1 MSLGA
6 LGYIGYGR
14 EQTAGTAVA
23 PTRFL
28 PASAFSFEDS
38 DDYMLPE
45 QIRGS
50 RDYSVAMAAPYNVS
64 GSMDME
70 LIPHDIGVLLLSAF
84 AATVSTSPY
93 SGGGYE
99 HTLTPGSEDIA
110 MTFESSANGI
120 LVMRYAGIRVN
131 TLEIKG
137 AFGEI
142 VTATFGLEGTGRE
155 RQASESS
162 PSYAAVDPFHFSGA
176 SVNVAGEENG
186 TVKEF
191 TFGVNNNIERIGTLR
206 KTRSWKRMAQGM
218 REVTLSLTLDFT
230 DNAEY
235 LRFAAGETFEV
246 VVHLEGGYISGTSGP
261 KHTLKVTIPN
271 VRWTKVGVPLS
282 ASDYLE
288 QSVEATITKPA
299 GSDIFTAVLVNGEG
313 DPFDAS

>member
-6 LGYIGYGR
+6 LGYVGYKR
-14 EQTAGTAVA
+14 EATAGTAVV

-28 PASAFSFEDS
+28 PVSAFSVEDT
-38 DDYMLPE
+38 DDYILPE

-50 RDYSVAMAAPYNVS
+50 RDFSVAMAAPYNVS

-70 LIPHDIGVLLLSAF
+70 LIPNDIGALLESAF
-84 AATVSTSPY
+84 AATVSTSAY

-99 HTLTPGSEDIA
+99 HTFTPGSEDVA
-110 MTFESSANGI
+110 CTFESSANGV
-120 LVMRYAGIRVN
+120 LVMRYSGVRVN

-142 VTATFGLEGTGRE
+142 VTAAFGLEGVSRAVQE
-155 RQASESS
+155 SELS

-176 SVNVAGEENG
+176 SVKTDGTENA
-186 TVKEF
+186 TVKDF

-218 REVTLSLTLDFT
+218 REVSLSLTLDFT
-230 DNAEY
+230 DRAEHD
-235 LRFAAGETFEV
+235 RFTAGDTFEV
-246 VVHLEGGYISGTSGP
+246 VLHLEGGFVSGTSGP
-261 KHTLKVTIPN
+261 KNTLVITVPA

-282 ASDYLE
+282 AGDFLE
-288 QSVEATITKPA
+288 QTVEATITKPA
-299 GSDIFTAVLVNGEG
+299 GSDIFTAVLVNNEA
-313 DPFDAS
+313 DPTDA

>member
-6 LGYIGYGR
+6 LGYVGYGK
-14 EQTAGTAVA
+14 EASEGVAVA

-38 DDYMLPE
+38 DDYILPE

-50 RDYSVAMAAPYNVS
+50 RDFSVAMAAPYNVS
-64 GSMDME
+64 GSLDME
-70 LIPHDIGVLLLSAF
+70 LIPHDIGPMLLSAF
-84 AATVSTSPY
+84 CATVTSGAY

-99 HTLTPGSEDIA
+99 HEMVPGSESVT

-131 TLEIKG
+131 TLEITG

-142 VTATFGLEGTGRE
+142 VTASFGLEGTGRE

-176 SVNVAGEENG
+176 SVLTGGTENG

-206 KTRSWKRMAQGM
+206 KTRSWKRMALGM
-218 REVTLSLTLDFT
+218 REVTLSLSLDFT
-230 DNAEY
+230 DDAEY
-235 LRFAAGETFEV
+235 DRFAAGTAFEV
-246 VVHLEGGYISGTSGP
+246 QLHLEGGFISGSSGP
-261 KHTLKVTIPN
+261 KHTLHITIPN

-282 ASDYLE
+282 AGEYLE
-288 QSVEATITKPA
+288 QSVEATITKAA
-299 GSDIFTAVLVNGEG
+299 GSDIFTAVLVNGEETIN
-313 DPFDAS
+313 S

>member
-6 LGYIGYGR
+6 LGYIGYGK
-14 EQTAGTAVA
+14 EATAGTAVA
-23 PTRFL
+23 PDRFL

-50 RDYSVAMAAPYNVS
+50 RDFSVAMAAPYNVS
-64 GSMDME
+64 GSLDME
-70 LIPHDIGVLLLSAF
+70 LIPHDIGSLLESAF
-84 AATVSTSPY
+84 CATVASGAY
-93 SGGGYE
+93 AGGGYE
-99 HTLTPGSEDIA
+99 HTFTPGSEDVS

-120 LVMRYAGIRVN
+120 LVMRYAGCRVN
-131 TLEIKG
+131 TLEIAG

-142 VTATFGLEGTGRE
+142 VTASFGLEGTGRE
-155 RQASESS
+155 VQGSESS
-162 PSYAAVDPFHFSGA
+162 PTYAAVDPFHFSGA
-176 SVNVAGEENG
+176 SVKVGGTENG

-230 DNAEY
+230 DDAEY
-235 LRFAAGETFEV
+235 DRFVAGTTFEV
-246 VVHLEGGYISGTSGP
+246 QLHLEGGTIAGAV
-261 KHTLKVTIPN
+261 KHTLHITIPA

-282 ASDYLE
+282 AGDYLE
-288 QSVEATITKPA
+288 QSVEATITKPS
-299 GSDIFTAVLVNGEG
+299 GSDIFTAVLVNDESSI
-313 DPFDAS
+313 D

>member
-6 LGYIGYGR
+6 LGYVGYGR
-14 EQTAGTAVA
+14 ESTAGTAVA

-50 RDYSVAMAAPYNVS
+50 RDFSVAMAAPYNVS
-64 GSMDME
+64 GSLDME
-70 LIPHDIGVLLLSAF
+70 LIPHDIGALLESAF
-84 AATVSTSPY
+84 AATVTSGAY
-93 SGGGYE
+93 AGGGYQ
-99 HTLTPGSEDIA
+99 HDFTPGSEDVSL
-110 MTFESSANGI
+110 TFESSANGI
-120 LVMRYAGIRVN
+120 LVMRYAGCRVN
-131 TLEIKG
+131 TLEIAG

-142 VTATFGLEGTGRE
+142 VTASFGLEGTGRA
-155 RQASESS
+155 RQGSESS
-162 PSYAAVDPFHFSGA
+162 PTYAAVDPFHFSGA
-176 SVNVAGEENG
+176 SVMTGGTENG

-206 KTRSWKRMAQGM
+206 KTRSWKRMAFGM

-235 LRFAAGETFEV
+235 LRFEAGQTFEV
-246 VVHLEGGYISGTSGP
+246 QLHLEGGFISGSSGP
-261 KHTLKVTIPN
+261 KHTLHITIPN

-282 ASDYLE
+282 AGDYLE

-299 GSDIFTAVLVNGEG
+299 GAGIFTAKLVNNQSSL
-313 DPFDAS
+313 A

>member
-14 EQTAGTAVA
+14 ESTEGTAVA

-45 QIRGS
+45 QIRRS
-50 RDYSVAMAAPYNVS
+50 RDFSVAMAAPYNVS
-64 GSMDME
+64 GSMEME
-70 LIPHDIGVLLLSAF
+70 LIPHDIGALLESAF
-84 AATVSTSPY
+84 CATVASGAY
-93 SGGGYE
+93 AGGGYQ
-99 HTLTPGSEDIA
+99 HTFTPGSESVT

-131 TLEIKG
+131 TLEITG

-142 VTATFGLEGTGRE
+142 VTASFGLEGTGRQ
-155 RQASESS
+155 RQGAEST
-162 PSYAAVDPFHFSGA
+162 PTYAAVDPFHFSGA
-176 SVNVAGEENG
+176 SVKTGGVENG

-206 KTRSWKRMAQGM
+206 KTRSWKRMALGM

-230 DNAEY
+230 DDAEY
-235 LRFAAGETFEV
+235 DRFEAGQTFEV
-246 VVHLEGGYISGTSGP
+246 QLHLEGGFISGSSGP
-261 KHTLKVTIPN
+261 KHTLHVTIPN

-282 ASDYLE
+282 AGDYLE
-288 QSVEATITKPA
+288 QSVEATIVKPA
-299 GSDIFTAVLVNGEG
+299 GASIFTAVLVNNESSL
-313 DPFDAS
+313 A

>member
-14 EQTAGTAVA
+14 EVTPGTPVA

-28 PASAFSFEDS
+28 PANAFSFEDS

-50 RDYSVAMAAPYNVS
+50 RDFSVAMQAPFNVS

-70 LIPHDIGVLLLSAF
+70 LIPADIGALLESAF
-84 AATVSTSPY
+84 SATVASSAY
-93 SGGGYE
+93 AGGGYE
-99 HTLTPGSEDIA
+99 HRFTPGREDVSL
-110 MTFESSANGI
+110 TFESSANGI

-131 TLEIKG
+131 TLEIAG

-142 VTATFGLEGTGRE
+142 VTASFGLEGTLRQ
-155 RQASESS
+155 RQAGESS
-162 PSYAAVDPFHFSGA
+162 PTYAAVDPFHFSGA
-176 SVNVAGEENG
+176 SVRTGGTQNG

-206 KTRSWKRMAQGM
+206 KTRAWKRMAQGM
-218 REVTLSLTLDFT
+218 REVSLSLTLDFT
-230 DNAEY
+230 DDAEY
-235 LRFAAGETFEV
+235 DRFEAGTTFEV
-246 VVHLEGGYISGTSGP
+246 VIHLEGGFIAGTSGP
-261 KHTLKVTIPN
+261 KHTLVITLPN

-282 ASDYLE
+282 AGEYLE
-288 QSVEATITKPA
+288 QSVEATIVKPS
-299 GSDIFTAVLVNGEG
+299 GGDIFTAVLVNN
-313 DPFDAS
+313 DQTLA

>member
-14 EQTAGTAVA
+14 EATAGTAVA

-28 PASAFSFEDS
+28 PASSFSFEDS

-70 LIPHDIGVLLLSAF
+70 LIPHDIGALLESAF
-84 AATVSTSPY
+84 CCTAAAASPY
-93 SGGGYE
+93 SGGGYQ
-99 HTLTPGSEDIA
+99 HDFIPGSEELTV
-110 MTFESSANGI
+110 TFESSAAGI
-120 LVMRYAGIRVN
+120 LVMRYSGIRVN
-131 TLEIKG
+131 TLEISG
-137 AFGEI
+137 SFGEI
-142 VTATFGLEGTGRE
+142 VTASWGLEGTGRE
-155 RQASESS
+155 RQGSTSS
-162 PSYAAVDPFHFSGA
+162 ATYAAVDPFHFSGA
-176 SVNVAGEENG
+176 SVKVDGTENG

-206 KTRSWKRMAQGM
+206 KTRSWKRMASGM
-218 REVTLSLTLDFT
+218 REVTLTLSLDFT

-235 LRFAAGETFEV
+235 LRFEAGDTFEV
-246 VVHLEGGYISGTSGP
+246 VIHLEGGFISGSSGP
-261 KHTLKVTIPN
+261 KHTLVITIPN

-282 ASDYLE
+282 AGDYLE

-299 GSDIFTAVLVNGEG
+299 GGDIFTATLVNGEE
-313 DPFDAS
+313 DFA

>member
-6 LGYIGYGR
+6 LGYVGYGK
-14 EQTAGTAVA
+14 EATAGTAVA
-23 PTRFL
+23 PDRFL

-64 GSMDME
+64 GSLDME
-70 LIPHDIGVLLLSAF
+70 LIPHDIGTLLESAF
-84 AATVSTSPY
+84 CATVSSGAY
-93 SGGGYE
+93 AGGGYE
-99 HTLTPGSEDIA
+99 HTFTPGDEDVS

-120 LVMRYAGIRVN
+120 LVMRYAGCRVN
-131 TLEIKG
+131 TLEISG

-142 VTATFGLEGTGRE
+142 VTASFGLEGTNRE
-155 RQASESS
+155 VQGSESS
-162 PSYAAVDPFHFSGA
+162 PTYAAVDPFHFSGA
-176 SVNVAGEENG
+176 SVLVGGTENG

-230 DNAEY
+230 DRAEY
-235 LRFAAGETFEV
+235 DRFAAGDTFEV
-246 VVHLEGGYISGTSGP
+246 QLHLEGGVIAGAV
-261 KHTLKVTIPN
+261 KHTLHITVPT

-282 ASDYLE
+282 AGDYLE
-288 QSVEATITKPA
+288 QSVEATITKGA
-299 GSDIFTAVLVNGEG
+299 GSDIFTAVLVNNESSI
-313 DPFDAS
+313 D